1 MESENIVVSLRGLSR
16 SYREGEQ
23 ARVVIDHLD
32 LDIARGECVAL
43 LGRSG
48 SGKSTLLNLISGID
62 LPTAGTIRVNG
73 VELTA
78 LNERERTLFRRR
90 HVGFVYQFFNLIP
103 TLTVE
108 ENLLLPLEL
117 NGRDP
122 DTARRAAIT
131 LLDEI
136 GLGDRRTAYPD
147 RLSGGEQQRVAIAR
161 ALVHDPLLVLA
172 DEPTGNLDADTGRH
186 VLALLDRLTR
196 QAGKTL
202 IIVTHSKA
210 VAGLANKILTL
221 DNGHITAQ
229 AREVAW

>member
-23 ARVVIDHLD
+23 TRVVIDHLD
-32 LDIARGECVAL
+32 LDIPRGECVAL

-78 LNERERTLFRRR
+78 LTERERTLFRRR

-117 NGRDP
+117 NRRDKG
-122 DTARRAAIT
+122 TARHTAIA
-131 LLDEI
+131 LLEEI
-136 GLGDRRTAYPD
+136 GLGDRT
-147 RLSGGEQQRVAIAR
+147 
-161 ALVHDPLLVLA
+161 
-172 DEPTGNLDADTGRH
+172 
-186 VLALLDRLTR
+186 
-196 QAGKTL
+196 
-202 IIVTHSKA
+202 
-210 VAGLANKILTL
+210 VAGFFNTMGRSLRCTTKKSGDRRPALRLRIDGQIDHSSVPPASTT
-221 DNGHITAQ
+221 GTATINHFLEI
-229 AREVAW
+229 AGTRCAGALIVCLP